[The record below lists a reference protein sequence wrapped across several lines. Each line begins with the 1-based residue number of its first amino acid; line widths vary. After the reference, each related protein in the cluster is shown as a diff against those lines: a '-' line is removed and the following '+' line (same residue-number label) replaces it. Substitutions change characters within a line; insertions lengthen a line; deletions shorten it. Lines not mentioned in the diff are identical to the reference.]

1 MKGDFRKLC
10 QRTDPSPST
19 RSICHSREA
28 LLSSTALKSGGAS
41 PLAAVG
47 ARGGLTRGAALPV
60 TPDNGWDINAA
71 GTVHI
76 WGYHMAAEQV
86 WQEFP
91 TISLLQA
98 SAPAT
103 EFGAEVFQHTHLSS
117 NFFSFE
123 IIKSTLQN
131 ILFGM
136 ILKNSKQ
143 SKLLS
148 FFKKN
153 RLNSLIP
160 ANNIWDFRVW
170 IYFFIT
176 AELWTPKSEV

>member
-1 MKGDFRKLC
+1 MPKNRSISEHPEHLSF
-10 QRTDPSPST
+10 QRSPSQL
-19 RSICHSREA
+19 HSPEVRRC
-28 LLSSTALKSGGAS
+28 LTPGCSGST
-41 PLAAVG
+41 
-47 ARGGLTRGAALPV
+47 GGLTRGAALPV
-60 TPDNGWDINAA
+60 TPNNGWDINAA

-76 WGYHMAAEQV
+76 WGYHMAAEQL

-153 RLNSLIP
+153 RLNSLIA